1 MQFKEHDA
9 GIKPGTILVEF
20 DNIIKTGDLFILR
33 NIVNSYSD
41 KFSKYID
48 LTGIAT
54 MSDLAYLPILIAR
67 NDKNIFKWLA
77 KTEFDYDKNYDYFYH
92 KYRDMYVGAPILRF
106 GSFLRGRLTSP
117 NINKVYFWSQDNDIR
132 IGYEIKHIFGD
143 GSKVAYVT
151 GSLEECFTKFDKVD
165 FVLVNDLEMIRPYLD
180 NQDYNDIFFSVG
192 KYGYNFDTNGE
203 LKGIDTEKI
212 SNISSTEIMKPQFS
226 SFVYG

>member
-77 KTEFDYDKNYDYFYH
+77 KTEFDYDKNYDDFYH

-106 GSFLRGRLTSP
+106 GSFLRG
-117 NINKVYFWSQDNDIR
+117 
-132 IGYEIKHIFGD
+132 
-143 GSKVAYVT
+143 
-151 GSLEECFTKFDKVD
+151 
-165 FVLVNDLEMIRPYLD
+165 
-180 NQDYNDIFFSVG
+180 
-192 KYGYNFDTNGE
+192 
-203 LKGIDTEKI
+203 
-212 SNISSTEIMKPQFS
+212 
-226 SFVYG
+226 